1 MSSPL
6 GIATT
11 RVEERVA
18 SSLGVCQQNT
28 IHFEYS
34 QSVCQAGLLFMLPA
48 LLAQGLLKTK
58 NVYSFPAGHYYNLES
73 IVLTLSFMAL
83 ARIKNPEQL
92 KQYKPGEI
100 GRLIGLDRIP
110 EVKCLREKIKLLT
123 EQEKAT
129 KLNNLLI
136 EHWYNKDEVLSQ
148 EAAFLYID
156 GHVRIYYGQKA
167 NLPSKFVSRQKLCLS
182 ATSEYWVNDAKGMP
196 VMMVLGQLTEKL
208 QTMIERDIIPQLL
221 QTSLLDEPDKERSD
235 PQCTFVFDREAY
247 EPAFFQRLWNKY
259 KIAIITYRK
268 NVKDKWDEND
278 FKSIDIKV
286 LDQTV
291 TMHICEQ
298 ETELSG
304 HTFREIRRLSKDGHQ
319 TAIIT
324 THPTLN
330 KNDIAGRMFARW
342 SQENFFRY
350 LIQDYDFDKMI
361 QYGTEEIN
369 PKAEVVNP
377 PYRKISHKIKKIR
390 EKISRLESKL
400 FPLVEQVMDG
410 DLDAL
415 PAITMKQ
422 AEYMERINHLKE
434 VESELV
440 EKRKLIPA
448 RIKLEKMPEQ
458 TRYNKLKTESKMLMN
473 IIKMICYRAE
483 SAMADLALPHLTRA
497 REERRMLIKQII
509 NNNADLIPDYTNNT
523 LTVILHSLSSP
534 RFNKATNELIKIL
547 NESQTIFPGTKLR
560 LIYKTTAHSIC
571 EG

>member
-1 MSSPL
+1 
-6 GIATT
+6 
-11 RVEERVA
+11 
-18 SSLGVCQQNT
+18 
-28 IHFEYS
+28 
-34 QSVCQAGLLFMLPA
+34 MLPA

-58 NVYSFPAGHYYNLES
+58 NVYRIPASHYYNLES

-100 GRLIGLDRIP
+100 GRIIGLDRVP
-110 EVKCLREKIKLLT
+110 EVKCLREKINLLT

-129 KLNNLLI
+129 DLNNLLI
-136 EHWYNKDEVLSQ
+136 EHWYNKDEVLSR

-182 ATSEYWVNDAKGMP
+182 ATSEYWVNDASGLP

-208 QTMIERDIIPQLL
+208 QTIIEKNIIPQLL
-221 QTSLLDEPDKERSD
+221 QTSLLDNHPKELSS

-247 EPAFFQRLWNKY
+247 EPDFFQRLWNMY
-259 KIAIITYRK
+259 KIAVITYRK

-278 FKSIDIKV
+278 FIFIDTKV

-291 TMHICEQ
+291 TMRLCEQ
-298 ETELSG
+298 KIKLSG

-324 THPTLN
+324 THPTLSM
-330 KNDIAGRMFARW
+330 NDIAGRMFARW

-361 QYGTEEIN
+361 QYGTEEIE

-390 EKISRLESKL
+390 EKISRLESKF
-400 FPLVEQVMDG
+400 FPLAKQVMDG
-410 DLDAL
+410 DLDVL
-415 PAITMKQ
+415 PAITAKQ
-422 AEYMERINHLKE
+422 AEYVERIIHLKE

-448 RIKLEKMPEQ
+448 RIKLEQMPDQ

-483 SAMADLALPHLTRA
+483 SAMADLALPYLTRA

-509 NNNADLIPDYTNNT
+509 NNNADLIPDYNKNT

-534 RFNKATNELIKIL
+534 RFNKAAYELTKIL

-560 LIYKTTAHSIC
+560 LIYKTTASSIC
-571 EG
+571 EE

>member
-1 MSSPL
+1 
-6 GIATT
+6 
-11 RVEERVA
+11 
-18 SSLGVCQQNT
+18 
-28 IHFEYS
+28 
-34 QSVCQAGLLFMLPA
+34 MLPA

-58 NVYSFPAGHYYNLES
+58 KVYHIPASHYYNLES

-129 KLNNLLI
+129 ELNNLLI
-136 EHWYNKDEVLSQ
+136 ERWYNKDEDKKQ
-148 EAAFLYID
+148 DAGFLYID

-208 QTMIERDIIPQLL
+208 QTMIEKNIIPQLL
-221 QTSLLDEPDKERSD
+221 QTSLLDAPGKEQSD

-247 EPAFFQRLWNKY
+247 EPAFFQRLWSKY
-259 KIAIITYRK
+259 KIAVITYRK
-268 NVKDKWDEND
+268 NVKDKWEEDG
-278 FKSIDIKV
+278 FKTIETKV
-286 LDQTV
+286 LEQVV
-291 TMHICEQ
+291 TMRLCEQ
-298 ETELSG
+298 ETELSS
-304 HTFREIRRLSKDGHQ
+304 HRFREIRRLSKDGHQ

-330 KNDIAGRMFARW
+330 MKDIAGRMFARW

-350 LIQDYDFDKMI
+350 LIQDYDFDKI
-361 QYGTEEIN
+361 VQYGTEEIE
-369 PKAEVVNP
+369 PEAEVVNP
-377 PYRKISHKIKKIR
+377 PYRKISNKIKKLR
-390 EKISRLESKL
+390 EKISRLESK
-400 FPLVEQVMDG
+400 FYPLVEKVMDG
-410 DLDAL
+410 NIDDL
-415 PAITMKQ
+415 PAITAKQ
-422 AEYMERINHLKE
+422 SEYVERINHLKE
-434 VESELV
+434 IESGLV
-440 EKRKLIPA
+440 EERKLIPA
-448 RIKLEKMPEQ
+448 RIKLEQMPEQ
-458 TRYNKLKTESKMLMN
+458 NRYNKLKTESKILMN

-483 SAMADLALPHLTRA
+483 SAMADLALPYLTRA

-509 NNNADLIPDYTNNT
+509 NNNADLIPDYTKNT
-523 LTVILHSLSSP
+523 LTVVLHSLSSP
-534 RFNKATNELIKIL
+534 RFNKAAYELTKIL
-547 NESQTIFPGTKLR
+547 NESQSFFPGTKLR
-560 LIYKTTAHSIC
+560 LIYKTTAFSIC